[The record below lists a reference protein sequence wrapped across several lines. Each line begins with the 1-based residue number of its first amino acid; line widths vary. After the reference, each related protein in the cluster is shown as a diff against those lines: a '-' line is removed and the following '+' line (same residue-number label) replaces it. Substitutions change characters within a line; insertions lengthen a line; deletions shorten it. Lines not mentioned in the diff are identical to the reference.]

1 MPRQGLSPLKLQMA
15 LATLIS
21 KSFMNLFDMCLE
33 SRNLRVTLATL
44 IARKV
49 LFMLCEVFLLLIGIS
64 TDSLKILPRLIGDGK
79 KALSILAR
87 GEIRP
92 RGDTWPENEPEPN
105 DCR

>member
-49 LFMLCEVFLLLIGIS
+49 LFMLFDMTSKLLKRSHL
-64 TDSLKILPRLIGDGK
+64 LPTYLT
-79 KALSILAR
+79 S
-87 GEIRP
+87 
-92 RGDTWPENEPEPN
+92 
-105 DCR
+105 